1 MSSWF
6 SPFIYNHK
14 IVGGRWKI
22 GSATAEMMRALSAHP
37 DLTSEL
43 VSDAIPVCT
52 WTIIS
57 NFGALLR
64 LEEDLTCVDMP
75 KRPESAKI
83 VKEFMLLEGEH
94 KVKPWKAGQPMR
106 VERDAD
112 DSDDDFLKKEL
123 NLEALVMDE
132 AIKVQLRSHWMDKSP
147 TPWMD
152 SWWRQ
157 IQIEI
162 SKKPHSKDIFR
173 TATLLNYHTGYWGP
187 TSAPSE
193 ARARKE
199 TTSVAIAEFCTILNY
214 RVPLLCNT
222 QSSAAHIRTLLEL
235 SLSFAINGETARQS
249 KAGPLLTWPDGIVF
263 DSKDASALS
272 FDIVIENSR
281 SLLNASLKR
290 DQESIQKII
299 NLVQST
305 PVAWPVVDEDKE
317 DEETPTTSKSQAVRT
332 NVATI
337 LENLVKVVLSLSNRY
352 IYADLLYL
360 QTLVDNAYEHRMKSL
375 DVEMA
380 DADTDEDE
388 DQNDKQKDRAKKN
401 GGTEEDRL
409 KFKFLHTVQGWNQD
423 DKDDIGS
430 VNNHATSISCLFSA
444 SETKNRLL
452 TLGQIIA
459 DPSSQ
464 MPIVADS
471 NKKQATSQ
479 DEVEDAP
486 TTPIAIKNTIDDIA
500 PHDKPRSRS
509 VPSAPSPTPP
519 VVAPVPQS
527 TSRPSP
533 VRRSN
538 KGQGKAKRLDDPSSR
553 QKRVPPPSI
562 NEDVISREFPSISF
576 SLVFRSFLHLS
587 SSTAGRRPSVK
598 KRPRLNTAGERTGL
612 SRLSSDDEDL
622 HANADAADTDTEDDE
637 NAINLAISSLSQP

>member
-1 MSSWF
+1 
-6 SPFIYNHK
+6 
-14 IVGGRWKI
+14 
-22 GSATAEMMRALSAHP
+22 MMRALSAHP
-37 DLTSEL
+37 DLTPEL

-52 WTIIS
+52 WTIVS

-64 LEEDLTCVDMP
+64 LEEDLTCINMP

-106 VERDAD
+106 VERDAG

-132 AIKVQLRSHWMDKSP
+132 AIK
-147 TPWMD
+147 
-152 SWWRQ
+152 

-199 TTSVAIAEFCTILNY
+199 TTSVAIAEFCTIN
-214 RVPLLCNT
+214 
-222 QSSAAHIRTLLEL
+222 E
-235 SLSFAINGETARQS
+235 
-249 KAGPLLTWPDGIVF
+249 
-263 DSKDASALS
+263 
-272 FDIVIENSR
+272 
-281 SLLNASLKR
+281 
-290 DQESIQKII
+290 
-299 NLVQST
+299 
-305 PVAWPVVDEDKE
+305 E
-317 DEETPTTSKSQAVRT
+317 DEETPTTSKSQAVRS

-337 LENLVKVVLSLSNRY
+337 LENLVKVVSSLLNRY

-360 QTLVDNAYEHRMKSL
+360 QTLVDNAYEHRVKSL

-380 DADTDEDE
+380 DADTDKDEDE
-388 DQNDKQKDRAKKN
+388 DQNDKQKDSTKKP

-409 KFKFLHTVQGWNQD
+409 KFTFLHTVQGWNQD
-423 DKDDIGS
+423 DKDEIGDNP
-430 VNNHATSISCLFSA
+430 VAVKNHATSISCLFSA
-444 SETKNRLL
+444 SETKNRLS
-452 TLGQIIA
+452 TLGQIIEA
-459 DPSSQ
+459 QSSH
-464 MPIVADS
+464 MTIVAGS

-479 DEVEDAP
+479 DEVDYAP

-500 PHDKPRSRS
+500 PHEKPRSRS

-519 VVAPVPQS
+519 VVVPVPQS

-533 VRRSN
+533 VTRSN
-538 KGQGKAKRLDDPSSR
+538 KGQGKAKRIDDPSSR

-562 NEDVISREFPSISF
+562 NEDVISP
-576 SLVFRSFLHLS
+576 
-587 SSTAGRRPSVK
+587 GRRPSVK

-612 SRLSSDDEDL
+612 SRLSSDDDDL
-622 HANADAADTDTEDDE
+622 HADADAAAADTDTEDDE
-637 NAINLAISSLSQP
+637 NAIDLAISSLSQP